1 MHLYFDV
8 LLIYFYYFNYFYKK
22 KNIVSIQTLVETHS
36 FSQTC
41 YQVTISLLNIK
52 KNLPYNTSDKRTF
65 ILKLL
70 N

>member
-22 KNIVSIQTLVETHS
+22 KKNIVSIQTLVETNS

-52 KNLPYNTSDKRTF
+52 KKTYLITLVINVHLS
-65 ILKLL
+65 
-70 N
+70 